1 MRLRPTPSALMW
13 IGLFAAPVAWAAQ
26 HVTGIELQF
35 ARCHDNTPGPI
46 RDVPV
51 DALTIAV
58 SAAAAAVAVLGGLAA
73 LAAWRSARDADDDD
87 APPAGRIHFLA
98 VVGITISPLFLA
110 IIVMSGLGSL
120 FLPAC
125 VQS

>member
-1 MRLRPTPSALMW
+1 MRLRPTPSALTW

-26 HVTGIELQF
+26 HVTGIELQY
-35 ARCHDNTPGPI
+35 ARCHDNGPGPVWDI
-46 RDVPV
+46 PV

-58 SAAAAAVAVLGGLAA
+58 SAVAAAVAVVGGLAA

-87 APPAGRIHFLA
+87 APPAGRIHFLGII
-98 VVGITISPLFLA
+98 GITISPLFLA
-110 IIVMSGLGSL
+110 IIVMSGLGSV

-125 VQS
+125 TQS

>member
-51 DALTIAV
+51 DALPIAV